1 MSSTGP
7 RKLPQISDFPP
18 DQVNPAVLA
27 LLEICHHQH
36 EQIQELR
43 DEIARL
49 KGQKPKPK
57 IKPSKLESG
66 PKKSRDKPRRR
77 GKRSK
82 TRDLKIH
89 ETVVISPEN
98 IPKGSR
104 FKGYEDFTVQD
115 LRIELHNTCYR
126 LERWKPPAGEEIVG
140 TLPAEVDGNH
150 FGTTLR
156 SFILYQYYHSIV
168 TQPLILEQLRE

>member
-18 DQVNPAVLA
+18 DQVNAAVLM
-27 LLEICHHQH
+27 LLEICHYQQ

-49 KGQKPKPK
+49 KGHKPKPK
-57 IKPSKLESG
+57 IKPSKLEG
-66 PKKSRDKPRRR
+66 GEKKRRDKSRRR

-82 TRDLKIH
+82 TRNLEIH
-89 ETVVISPEN
+89 ETVTIPPEE
-98 IPKGSR
+98 IPEGSR

-115 LRIELHNTCYR
+115 IRIGLHNTRYR
-126 LERWKPPAGEEIVG
+126 LERWETPTGERLMG
-140 TLPAEVDGNH
+140 ALPAD
-150 FGTTLR
+150 
-156 SFILYQYYHSIV
+156 
-168 TQPLILEQLRE
+168 